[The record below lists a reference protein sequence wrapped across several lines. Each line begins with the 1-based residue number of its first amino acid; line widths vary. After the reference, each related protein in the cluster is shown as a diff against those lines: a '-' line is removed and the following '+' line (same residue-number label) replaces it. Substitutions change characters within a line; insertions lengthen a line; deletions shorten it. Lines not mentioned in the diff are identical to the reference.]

1 MQVFETKLILKSTYY
16 DVEVEVPST
25 EILAMLRAVHQ
36 SKLMFHHAVIEMF
49 LAHDYKVISVET
61 TSTEVRDLLDIMG
74 QDWVHSYKISA
85 IRLVRKFT
93 NCSLLDAKN
102 AVEGYSA

>member
-1 MQVFETKLILKSTYY
+1 MQLFETKLMLKSNYY

-36 SKLMFHHAVIEMF
+36 SKLMFDHAVIEMF

-61 TSTEVRDLLDIMG
+61 VSTEVREILDIIG
-74 QDWVHSYKISA
+74 TDNKLSA
-85 IRLVRKFT
+85 IRLIRKISG
-93 NCSLLDAKN
+93 CSLVDAKN
-102 AVEGYSA
+102 AVEGYSK